1 METLS
6 RRIVFYLRHDSSA
19 PFDNYGYGY
28 VRVQHILD
36 KFNITKRQLSDVIKQ
51 PKDKQI
57 LFLSTCNTYMRA
69 GSGHSV
75 PISLE
80 KIAVKI
86 LSEVDVLYCC
96 HGTTKDALSSIK
108 DQGLSRMKRQYI
120 HFACSKKRL
129 RVGSEVVISY
139 PWTWRIIWKPAL
151 SFTDLKTE
159 TWLRRETE
167 MVL

>member
-1 METLS
+1 MFFS
-6 RRIVFYLRHDSSA
+6 FIQWKI
-19 PFDNYGYGY
+19 
-28 VRVQHILD
+28 QHVESQVGLYCCQQMISMWGGK
-36 KFNITKRQLSDVIKQ
+36 KFCPEVNSKWMLCAD
-51 PKDKQI
+51 
-57 LFLSTCNTYMRA
+57 

-86 LSEVDVLYCC
+86 LSEVDVRYCC

-129 RVGSEVVISY
+129 RVGSEVVISLNVKNY
-139 PWTWRIIWKPAL
+139 LKAGLKLYRLEDGNLAASGNRDGFIKPQYFKSI
-151 SFTDLKTE
+151 SFKQ
-159 TWLRRETE
+159 
-167 MVL
+167 